1 MVENQPLSAF
11 AESLQRG
18 LWQTHPYARPV
29 TGTEEEI
36 LSLTREDVMDIYRR
50 YYVPNNAIIVI
61 SGDIE
66 PQTAYRLAEKYYG
79 KVPAGHEIGKKFSR
93 SQSDNP
99 HYVENEAA
107 AGGAAAGCPP
117 LCR

>member
-66 PQTAYRLAEKYYG
+66 PQTAYRLAENITVRCRRGMKSG
-79 KVPAGHEIGKKFSR
+79 KNLFPQSIRQPA
-93 SQSDNP
+93 
-99 HYVENEAA
+99 
-107 AGGAAAGCPP
+107 
-117 LCR
+117 LC